1 MALEILATLCA
12 GLFAGAAIYI
22 TAVEHPARL
31 SCGTA
36 IAVREFAPS
45 YHRATVMQASLAVL
59 GLLAAVGAWWRDGHA
74 AILIGGILLGAVVPF
89 TLLGILPTN
98 RRLLAPSLDPESTEA
113 AALLRRWGQL
123 HAVRS
128 VLGGLAFATLLVCV
142 AQI

>member
-1 MALEILATLCA
+1 MPRRLLALLRKKPVDWMS
-12 GLFAGAAIYI
+12 FS
-22 TAVEHPARL
+22 RL

-45 YHRATVMQASLAVL
+45 YHRATIMQASLAIL
-59 GLLAAVGAWWRDGHA
+59 GLLAAVGAWWRNGHA
-74 AILIGGILLGAVVPF
+74 AILVAGILLGAVVPF

-98 RRLLAPSLDPESTEA
+98 RRLLAPSLDPESAEA
-113 AALLRRWGQL
+113 ATLLRRWGQL

-142 AQI
+142 AQM